1 MLLIQVHMPRDATAG
16 PRGPRGGTW
25 VVAPAL
31 VVAEDGRISTSDG
44 SVGRGAPV
52 GSATTMTGMDIA
64 TTAALLVI
72 DVQQGFDDAGFW
84 GPRDN
89 PDAERNI
96 AALLAAWQA
105 SGRPVVLVRHTSAP
119 GRPLAAGAPG
129 HAFAPVVAGARPAL
143 LVDKTVNSA
152 FYGTPDLHAW
162 LSDAGIEELV
172 LCGIQT
178 NMCVETTARMAG
190 NLGYRVV
197 VPIDATRTFDL
208 AGPDGTV
215 FAAADLSRATAT
227 NLHGGGFAEVTSTA
241 DVLARA

>member
-1 MLLIQVHMPRDATAG
+1 
-16 PRGPRGGTW
+16 
-25 VVAPAL
+25 
-31 VVAEDGRISTSDG
+31 
-44 SVGRGAPV
+44 
-52 GSATTMTGMDIA
+52 MTGMDIA
-64 TTAALLVI
+64 TTAALVVI
-72 DVQQGFDDAGFW
+72 DVQQGFDDAAFW

-96 AALLAAWQA
+96 AALLAAWQG

-119 GRPLAAGAPG
+119 GRPLAADAPG
-129 HAFAPVVAGARPAL
+129 HAFAPVVADARPAL

-162 LSDAGIEELV
+162 LTGAGIEQLV
-172 LCGIQT
+172 VCGIQT

-215 FAAADLSRATAT
+215 LAAADLARATAT
-227 NLHGGGFAEVTSTA
+227 NLHGGGFARVTTTA
-241 DVLARA
+241 EVLARA